1 MCYSTKSKGEI
12 MMDRRE
18 LLNELSKKYASETLE
33 KYKEC
38 NYQYEEIN
46 KKSFFLHNSLIKNK
60 FLVVMGISSFSFL
73 IMNWFSVFSGNA
85 IVSIISSVVPT
96 IIVPSMLT
104 GVTIGAWALLYK
116 TVRSVLKLDK
126 KAFEYT
132 NAKSEEEKIATYY
145 ENKMEKS
152 KLNNRSI
159 SLYKSYLKATSNLK
173 LLYDLS
179 IKSAKVD
186 YSNQDNYDITLKLNE
201 SKEEL
206 DKLSIKES
214 LYKSINLESADK
226 LILSVLGMV
235 PFIANLSV
243 CGSFVSVPSTLT
255 SLGVGAVFTGGFL
268 LYNNIKLNNAIKM
281 VLEKKGLTRN
291 DLYESSDENINK
303 VIKQIVNYE
312 GTIYARKALDELN
325 SYAEKENE
333 ALATSNKANN
343 LNNVKVPDSVLE
355 QFVEAPVVSDNDKVF
370 TKTSK
375 E

>member
-1 MCYSTKSKGEI
+1 

-73 IMNWFSVFSGNA
+73 IMDWFSVFSGNTIA
-85 IVSIISSVVPT
+85 SIIPSVVPT

-116 TVRSVLKLDK
+116 TFRSVLKLDK

-145 ENKMEKS
+145 ENRIEKN

-186 YSNQDNYDITLKLNE
+186 YSNQDNNDITQKLNE

-226 LILSVLGMV
+226 LILSVFGMV

-255 SLGVGAVFTGGFL
+255 SLGVGAIFTGGFL
-268 LYNNIKLNNAIKM
+268 LYNNIKINNAIKI

-291 DLYESSDENINK
+291 DLYESSDEDINK

-325 SYAEKENE
+325 NYEENE
-333 ALATSNKANN
+333 NETLAASNKVNN

-355 QFVEAPVVSDNDKVF
+355 QFVEAPVVSDNNKVF
-370 TKTSK
+370 TKTNK

>member
-1 MCYSTKSKGEI
+1 

-38 NYQYEEIN
+38 NYQCEKID
-46 KKSFFLHNSLIKNK
+46 KKTLFLHNSLIKNK
-60 FLVVMGISSFSFL
+60 FLAVMGISSFSFL
-73 IMNWFSVFSGNA
+73 IMDWFSAFSGNT
-85 IVSIISSVVPT
+85 IVSIIPSVVPT

-104 GVTIGAWALLYK
+104 GVTIGACALLYK

-132 NAKSEEEKIATYY
+132 NAKSEEEKIAAYY
-145 ENKMEKS
+145 ENRMEKN

-179 IKSAKVD
+179 IKFAKVD
-186 YSNQDNYDITLKLNE
+186 YSNQDNNDITQKLNE
-201 SKEEL
+201 SKEKL

-268 LYNNIKLNNAIKM
+268 LYNKIKINNAIKI

-291 DLYESSDENINK
+291 DLYESSDEDINK

-325 SYAEKENE
+325 NYAENENE
-333 ALATSNKANN
+333 TLANSNKVNN

-355 QFVEAPVVSDNDKVF
+355 QFVEAPVVSDNNKVF
-370 TKTSK
+370 TKTNK